1 MSHTVTQ
8 RTGVISSE
16 LDAAPLPRALKQI
29 YANRGVDRLDD
40 ITLPLSQL
48 APPSA
53 LKGAQ
58 AAAEMLADAI
68 EFHASVVIVG
78 DFDADGATSCALAV
92 SLLKQMG
99 LEEVTYLVPNRFE
112 FGYGLTPEIVGIA
125 AQYQPDVLVT
135 VDNGIASI
143 DGVMAAQMLGMSVII
158 TDHHLPGDTLPEAD
172 IIVNPNQ
179 PGCTFPSKALAGV
192 GVMFYVLTALR
203 AELRQRGWFE
213 SMGIDI
219 PNLADALDLVALG
232 TVADVVP
239 LDKNNRTL
247 VAAGLARMRSGRA
260 RPGIEALFEVAGRDI
275 SQVSSTDLGF
285 VAGPRLNAAGRL
297 DDMSVGIECLLAES
311 SASARTLATQLND
324 FNKERKEIERTMQ
337 TDAMALLEKGDLSV
351 GNEDFALSL
360 FREDWHQGVVGIL
373 ASRVRERFHRPT
385 IVFAQSGD
393 GELKGS
399 GRSIPGVHL
408 RDALDRV
415 ATSTPGLIT
424 KFGGHAM
431 AAGLSLSQDDLPR
444 FREAFNRV
452 VAQALKGS
460 LPDQVTVTDGQLPQS
475 DLTLAIAEA
484 LESGG
489 PWGQAFEAPSFEG
502 VFTISDMRV
511 VGEKHL
517 KFRLITEAGLIDAI
531 AFNAEVETWTRD
543 TPKALRCV
551 YRPCVNEYRGDRR
564 LQLQIEALWP
574 QASG

>member
-179 PGCTFPSKALAGV
+179 PGCAFPSKALAGV

-203 AELRQRGWFE
+203 AELRQRGWFK

-475 DLTLAIAEA
+475 DLTLALAEA

-574 QASG
+574 EASG

>member
-1 MSHTVTQ
+1 
-8 RTGVISSE
+8 VISSE
-16 LDAAPLPRALKQI
+16 LSATPLPPALKQI

-179 PGCTFPSKALAGV
+179 PGCPFPSKALAGV

-203 AELRQRGWFE
+203 AELRGRGWFE

-311 SASARTLATQLND
+311 SASARILATQLND

-337 TDAMALLEKGDLSV
+337 TDAMTLLEKGDLSV

-373 ASRVRERFHRPT
+373 ASRIRERFHRPT

-415 ATSTPGLIT
+415 ATSTPDLIT

-460 LPDQVTVTDGQLPQS
+460 LPDQVTVTDGQLPES
-475 DLTLAIAEA
+475 DLTLGLAEA

-517 KFRLITEAGLIDAI
+517 KFRLFTEAGLIDAI
-531 AFNAEVETWTRD
+531 AFNAEVETWTRNK
-543 TPKALRCV
+543 PKTLRCV
-551 YRPCVNEYRGDRR
+551 YRPCVNEYRGERR
-564 LQLQIEALWP
+564 LQLQIEALW
-574 QASG
+574 AEVSG

>member
-1 MSHTVTQ
+1 
-8 RTGVISSE
+8 VISSE
-16 LDAAPLPRALKQI
+16 LSAAPLPPALKQI

-179 PGCTFPSKALAGV
+179 PGCPFPSKALAGV

-203 AELRQRGWFE
+203 AELRGRGWFE

-247 VAAGLARMRSGRA
+247 VAAGLARIRSGRA

-311 SASARTLATQLND
+311 SASARILATQLND

-337 TDAMALLEKGDLSV
+337 TDAMTLLEKGDLSV

-373 ASRVRERFHRPT
+373 ASRIRERFHRPT

-415 ATSTPGLIT
+415 ATSTPDLIT

-460 LPDQVTVTDGQLPQS
+460 LPDQVTVTDGQLPDS
-475 DLTLAIAEA
+475 DLTLELAEA

-517 KFRLITEAGLIDAI
+517 KFRLFTEAGLIDAI

-543 TPKALRCV
+543 KPKTLRCV
-551 YRPCVNEYRGDRR
+551 YRPCVNEYRGERR
-564 LQLQIEALWP
+564 LQLQIAALW
-574 QASG
+574 AEVSG

>member
-1 MSHTVTQ
+1 
-8 RTGVISSE
+8 VISSE
-16 LDAAPLPRALKQI
+16 LSAAPLPPALKQI

-179 PGCTFPSKALAGV
+179 PGCPFPSKALAGV

-203 AELRQRGWFE
+203 AELRGRGWFE

-311 SASARTLATQLND
+311 SASARILATQLND

-337 TDAMALLEKGDLSV
+337 TDAMTLLEKGDLSV

-373 ASRVRERFHRPT
+373 ASRIRERFHRPT

-415 ATSTPGLIT
+415 ATSTPDLIT

-460 LPDQVTVTDGQLPQS
+460 LPDQVTVTDGQLPES
-475 DLTLAIAEA
+475 DLTLELAEA

-517 KFRLITEAGLIDAI
+517 KFRLFTEAGLIDAI

-543 TPKALRCV
+543 KPKTLRCV
-551 YRPCVNEYRGDRR
+551 YRPCVNEYRGERR
-564 LQLQIEALWP
+564 LQLQIEALW
-574 QASG
+574 AEVSG

>member
-275 SQVSSTDLGF
+275 RQVSSTDLGF

-351 GNEDFALSL
+351 GDEDFALSL

-373 ASRVRERFHRPT
+373 ASRIRERFHRPT

-415 ATSTPGLIT
+415 ATSTPDLIT

-460 LPDQVTVTDGQLPQS
+460 LPDQVTVTDGQLPES
-475 DLTLAIAEA
+475 DLTLGLAEA

-517 KFRLITEAGLIDAI
+517 KFRLFTEAGLIDAI
-531 AFNAEVETWTRD
+531 AFNAEVETWTRNK
-543 TPKALRCV
+543 PKTLRCV
-551 YRPCVNEYRGDRR
+551 YRPCVNEYRGERR
-564 LQLQIEALWP
+564 LQLQIEALW
-574 QASG
+574 AEVSG

>member
-444 FREAFNRV
+444 FRETFNRV

-475 DLTLAIAEA
+475 DLTLALAEA

>member
-99 LEEVTYLVPNRFE
+99 LEEVAYLVPNRFE

-475 DLTLAIAEA
+475 DLTLALAEA

>member
-475 DLTLAIAEA
+475 DLTLALAEA

-489 PWGQAFEAPSFEG
+489 PWGQAFEAPFFEG

>member
-1 MSHTVTQ
+1 MSHAVTH
-8 RTGVISSE
+8 RSGVISSE
-16 LDAAPLPRALKQI
+16 LSATPLPPALKQI

-179 PGCTFPSKALAGV
+179 PGCPFPSKALAGV

-203 AELRQRGWFE
+203 AELRGRGWFE

-311 SASARTLATQLND
+311 SASARILATQLND

-337 TDAMALLEKGDLSV
+337 TDAMTLLEKGDLSV

-360 FREDWHQGVVGIL
+360 FREDWHQGVFCIL
-373 ASRVRERFHRPT
+373 ASRIRERFHRPT

-415 ATSTPGLIT
+415 ATSTPDLIT

-460 LPDQVTVTDGQLPQS
+460 LPDQVTVTDGQLPES
-475 DLTLAIAEA
+475 DLTLGLAEA

-517 KFRLITEAGLIDAI
+517 KFRLFTEAGLIDAI

-543 TPKALRCV
+543 KPKTLRCV
-551 YRPCVNEYRGDRR
+551 YRPCVNEYRGERR
-564 LQLQIEALWP
+564 LQLQIEALW
-574 QASG
+574 AEVSG

>member
-8 RTGVISSE
+8 RAGVISSE

-179 PGCTFPSKALAGV
+179 PGCAFPSKALAGV

-203 AELRQRGWFE
+203 AELRQRGWFK

-475 DLTLAIAEA
+475 DLTLALAEA

-574 QASG
+574 EASG

>member
-1 MSHTVTQ
+1 MSHAVTH
-8 RTGVISSE
+8 RSGVISSE
-16 LDAAPLPRALKQI
+16 LSATPLPPALKQI

-179 PGCTFPSKALAGV
+179 PGCPFPSKALAGV

-203 AELRQRGWFE
+203 AELRGRGWFE

-311 SASARTLATQLND
+311 SASARILATQLND

-337 TDAMALLEKGDLSV
+337 TDAMTLLEKGDLSV

-373 ASRVRERFHRPT
+373 ASRIRERFHRPT

-415 ATSTPGLIT
+415 ATSTPDLIT

-460 LPDQVTVTDGQLPQS
+460 LPDQVTVTDGKLPES
-475 DLTLAIAEA
+475 DLTLGLAEA

-517 KFRLITEAGLIDAI
+517 KFRLFTEAGLIDAI

-543 TPKALRCV
+543 KPKTLRCV
-551 YRPCVNEYRGDRR
+551 YRPCVNEYRGERR
-564 LQLQIEALWP
+564 LQLQIEALW
-574 QASG
+574 AEVSG

>member
-1 MSHTVTQ
+1 
-8 RTGVISSE
+8 
-16 LDAAPLPRALKQI
+16 
-29 YANRGVDRLDD
+29 
-40 ITLPLSQL
+40 
-48 APPSA
+48 
-53 LKGAQ
+53 
-58 AAAEMLADAI
+58 
-68 EFHASVVIVG
+68 
-78 DFDADGATSCALAV
+78 
-92 SLLKQMG
+92 
-99 LEEVTYLVPNRFE
+99 
-112 FGYGLTPEIVGIA
+112 
-125 AQYQPDVLVT
+125 
-135 VDNGIASI
+135 
-143 DGVMAAQMLGMSVII
+143 
-158 TDHHLPGDTLPEAD
+158 
-172 IIVNPNQ
+172 
-179 PGCTFPSKALAGV
+179 
-192 GVMFYVLTALR
+192 
-203 AELRQRGWFE
+203 
-213 SMGIDI
+213 MGIDI

-311 SASARTLATQLND
+311 SASARILATQLND

-337 TDAMALLEKGDLSV
+337 TDAMTLLEKGDLSV

-373 ASRVRERFHRPT
+373 ASRIRERFHRPT

-415 ATSTPGLIT
+415 ATSTPDLIT

-460 LPDQVTVTDGQLPQS
+460 LPDQVTVTDGQLPES
-475 DLTLAIAEA
+475 DLTLGLAEA

-517 KFRLITEAGLIDAI
+517 KFRLFTEAGLIDAI
-531 AFNAEVETWTRD
+531 AFNAEVETWTRNK
-543 TPKALRCV
+543 PKTLRCV
-551 YRPCVNEYRGDRR
+551 YRPCVNEYRGERR
-564 LQLQIEALWP
+564 LQLQIEALW
-574 QASG
+574 AEVSG

>member
-1 MSHTVTQ
+1 MSHAVTH
-8 RTGVISSE
+8 RSGVISSE
-16 LDAAPLPRALKQI
+16 LSAAPLPPALKQI

-179 PGCTFPSKALAGV
+179 PGCPFPSKALAGV

-203 AELRQRGWFE
+203 AELRGRGWFE

-275 SQVSSTDLGF
+275 SQVSSTDLVF

-311 SASARTLATQLND
+311 SASARILATQLND

-337 TDAMALLEKGDLSV
+337 TDAMTLLEKGDLSI
-351 GNEDFALSL
+351 GDEDFALSL

-373 ASRVRERFHRPT
+373 ASRIRERFHRPT

-415 ATSTPGLIT
+415 ATSTPDLIT

-460 LPDQVTVTDGQLPQS
+460 LPDQVTVTDGQLPES
-475 DLTLAIAEA
+475 DLTLGLAEA

-517 KFRLITEAGLIDAI
+517 KFRLFTEAGLIDAI

-543 TPKALRCV
+543 KPKTLRCV
-551 YRPCVNEYRGDRR
+551 YRPCVNEYRGERR
-564 LQLQIEALWP
+564 LQLQIEALW
-574 QASG
+574 AEVSG

>member
-1 MSHTVTQ
+1 MSHTVTH

-475 DLTLAIAEA
+475 DLTLALAEA

-574 QASG
+574 EASG

>member
-1 MSHTVTQ
+1 MSQAVTH
-8 RTGVISSE
+8 RSGVISSE
-16 LDAAPLPRALKQI
+16 LSAAPLPPALKQV

-112 FGYGLTPEIVGIA
+112 FGYGLTPEIVGVA

-179 PGCTFPSKALAGV
+179 PGCPFPSKALAGV

-203 AELRQRGWFE
+203 AELRGRGWFE

-311 SASARTLATQLND
+311 SASARILAKQLND

-337 TDAMALLEKGDLSV
+337 TDAMTLLEKGDLSV

-373 ASRVRERFHRPT
+373 ASRIRERFHRPT

-431 AAGLSLSQDDLPR
+431 AAGLSLSEDDLPR
-444 FREAFNRV
+444 FRETFNRV

-460 LPDQVTVTDGQLPQS
+460 LPDHVTVTDGQLPQS
-475 DLTLAIAEA
+475 DLTLVLAEA

-489 PWGQAFEAPSFEG
+489 PWGQGFEAPSFEG

-517 KFRLITEAGLIDAI
+517 KFRLVTEAGLIDAI
-531 AFNAEVETWTRD
+531 AFNADVETWTRD
-543 TPKALRCV
+543 TPKVLRCV

-574 QASG
+574 EASG

>member
-179 PGCTFPSKALAGV
+179 PGCPFPSKALAGV

-275 SQVSSTDLGF
+275 RQVSSTDLGF

-351 GNEDFALSL
+351 GDEDFALSL

-373 ASRVRERFHRPT
+373 ASRIRERFHRPT

-431 AAGLSLSQDDLPR
+431 AAGLSLSEDDLPR
-444 FREAFNRV
+444 FRETFNRV

-460 LPDQVTVTDGQLPQS
+460 LPDHVTVTDGQLPQS
-475 DLTLAIAEA
+475 DLTLVLAEA

-489 PWGQAFEAPSFEG
+489 PWGQGFEAPSFEG

-531 AFNAEVETWTRD
+531 AFNADVETWTRD
-543 TPKALRCV
+543 TPKVLRCV

-574 QASG
+574 EASG

>member
-179 PGCTFPSKALAGV
+179 PGCPFPSKALAGV

-275 SQVSSTDLGF
+275 RQVSSTDLGF

-351 GNEDFALSL
+351 GDEDFALSL

-373 ASRVRERFHRPT
+373 ASRIRERFHRPT

-415 ATSTPGLIT
+415 ATSTPDLIT

-452 VAQALKGS
+452 VAQALNGS
-460 LPDQVTVTDGQLPQS
+460 LPDQVTVTDGQLPES
-475 DLTLAIAEA
+475 DLTLGLAEA

-502 VFTISDMRV
+502 VFTISDMRM

-517 KFRLITEAGLIDAI
+517 KFRLFTEAGLIDAI
-531 AFNAEVETWTRD
+531 AFNAEVETWTRNR
-543 TPKALRCV
+543 PKTLRCV
-551 YRPCVNEYRGDRR
+551 YRPCVNEYRGERR
-564 LQLQIEALWP
+564 LQLQIEALW
-574 QASG
+574 AEVSG

>member
-179 PGCTFPSKALAGV
+179 PGCAFPSKALAGV

-475 DLTLAIAEA
+475 DLTLALAEA

-551 YRPCVNEYRGDRR
+551 YRLCVNEYRGDRR

-574 QASG
+574 EASG

>member
-1 MSHTVTQ
+1 MSHAVTH
-8 RTGVISSE
+8 RSGVISSE
-16 LDAAPLPRALKQI
+16 LSAAPLPPALKQI

-179 PGCTFPSKALAGV
+179 PGCPFPSKALAGV

-203 AELRQRGWFE
+203 AELRGRGWFE

-311 SASARTLATQLND
+311 SASARILAAQLND

-337 TDAMALLEKGDLSV
+337 TDAMTLLEKGDLSV

-373 ASRVRERFHRPT
+373 ASRIRERFHRPT

-415 ATSTPGLIT
+415 ATSTPDLIT

-460 LPDQVTVTDGQLPQS
+460 LPDQVTVTDGQLPES
-475 DLTLAIAEA
+475 DLTLGLAEA

-517 KFRLITEAGLIDAI
+517 KFRLFTEAGLIDAI
-531 AFNAEVETWTRD
+531 AFNAEVETWTRNK
-543 TPKALRCV
+543 PKTLRCV
-551 YRPCVNEYRGDRR
+551 YRPCVNEYRGERR
-564 LQLQIEALWP
+564 LQLQIEALW
-574 QASG
+574 AEVSG

>member
-179 PGCTFPSKALAGV
+179 PGCPFPSKALAGV

-311 SASARTLATQLND
+311 SASARALATQLND

-351 GNEDFALSL
+351 GDEDFALSL
-360 FREDWHQGVVGIL
+360 FRDDWHQGVVGIL
-373 ASRVRERFHRPT
+373 ASRIRERFHRPT

-444 FREAFNRV
+444 FRETFNRV

-460 LPDQVTVTDGQLPQS
+460 LPDHVTVTDGQLPHS
-475 DLTLAIAEA
+475 DLTLVLAEA

-489 PWGQAFEAPSFEG
+489 PWGQGFEAPSFEG

-531 AFNAEVETWTRD
+531 AFNADVETWTRD

-574 QASG
+574 EASG

>member
-1 MSHTVTQ
+1 
-8 RTGVISSE
+8 VISSE
-16 LDAAPLPRALKQI
+16 LSAAPLPPALKQI

-179 PGCTFPSKALAGV
+179 PGCPFPSKALAGV

-203 AELRQRGWFE
+203 AELRGRGWFE

-311 SASARTLATQLND
+311 SASARILATQLND

-337 TDAMALLEKGDLSV
+337 TDAMTLLEKGDLSV

-373 ASRVRERFHRPT
+373 ASRIRERFHRPT

-415 ATSTPGLIT
+415 ATSTPDLIT

-460 LPDQVTVTDGQLPQS
+460 LPDQVTVTDGQLPES
-475 DLTLAIAEA
+475 DLTLGLAEA

-517 KFRLITEAGLIDAI
+517 KFRLFTEAGLIDAI

-543 TPKALRCV
+543 KPKTLRCV
-551 YRPCVNEYRGDRR
+551 YRPCVNEYRGERR
-564 LQLQIEALWP
+564 LQLQIEALW
-574 QASG
+574 AEVSG

>member
-1 MSHTVTQ
+1 MSQAVTH
-8 RTGVISSE
+8 RSGVISSE
-16 LDAAPLPRALKQI
+16 LSAAPLPPALKQI

-179 PGCTFPSKALAGV
+179 PGCPFPSKALAGV

-203 AELRQRGWFE
+203 AELRGRGWFE

-311 SASARTLATQLND
+311 SASARILATQLND

-337 TDAMALLEKGDLSV
+337 TDAMTLLEKGDLSV

-373 ASRVRERFHRPT
+373 ASRIRERFHRPT

-444 FREAFNRV
+444 FGEAFNRV

-460 LPDQVTVTDGQLPQS
+460 LPDQVTVTDGQLPES
-475 DLTLAIAEA
+475 DLTLGLAEA

-517 KFRLITEAGLIDAI
+517 KFRLFTEAGLIDAI
-531 AFNAEVETWTRD
+531 AFNAEVKTWTRD
-543 TPKALRCV
+543 KPKTLRCV
-551 YRPCVNEYRGDRR
+551 YRPCVNEYRGERR
-564 LQLQIEALWP
+564 LQLQIEALW
-574 QASG
+574 AEVSG

>member
-16 LDAAPLPRALKQI
+16 LAAAPLPRALKQI

-408 RDALDRV
+408 RDALARV
-415 ATSTPGLIT
+415 ATSTSGLIT

-444 FREAFNRV
+444 FREAFDRV

-475 DLTLAIAEA
+475 DLTLALAEA